1 MLRSGMAI
9 SLVATEPE
17 KVWYHTCASKG
28 KGCTNTQLVDHKG
41 CCIWHD
47 ERELFKAIQVRV
59 GAGTEISVLDPQ
71 NLLAGREMMAKKYG
85 HHKDAAASDVSRFHL
100 ELLRPAWHQLASL
113 EMEAQ
118 SMFFVYAAQS
128 TKARAAYTAFDR

>member
-1 MLRSGMAI
+1 MAI
-9 SLVATEPE
+9 SLVATTPE

-28 KGCTNTQLVDHKG
+28 KGCSNTELVEHHG

-47 ERELFKAIQVRV
+47 ERELLKAIQVRV
-59 GAGTEISVLDPQ
+59 GADTEIAVLDPQ

-85 HHKDAAASDVSRFHL
+85 LHKDVVSSDVSRFHL

-128 TKARAAYTAFDR
+128 SKAKVAHAAFDR